1 MESRDAVDIH
11 SSCAL
16 VPPPSPRKWPP
27 RRILVGLLCER
38 LRQHRVPGG
47 GRGGHGAPGRAP
59 CCVRAAAIMASPS
72 LRRRVLFSA
81 GRWRGGRSPRC
92 LPALRVPG
100 AAGKWWVW
108 GGLSFFG
115 VFFPFP
121 PPFPQRFVRG
131 CGRAKPGREQRFLP
145 AHNMAGA
152 PCGSGAGG
160 APAGPG
166 RAGGRPAGRTKA
178 ARIMPAQPWLL

>member
-72 LRRRVLFSA
+72 LRRRVLLSA

-108 GGLSFFG
+108 GGLGFFF
-115 VFFPFP
+115 VLFFSLSLPFP
-121 PPFPQRFVRG
+121 APLPPALCEGLWQGEAGQGAALSPRSQHGGSALRQRGWRRSSRAGRG
-131 CGRAKPGREQRFLP
+131 
-145 AHNMAGA
+145 
-152 PCGSGAGG
+152 
-160 APAGPG
+160 
-166 RAGGRPAGRTKA
+166 GGRPGGQR
-178 ARIMPAQPWLL
+178 QLG